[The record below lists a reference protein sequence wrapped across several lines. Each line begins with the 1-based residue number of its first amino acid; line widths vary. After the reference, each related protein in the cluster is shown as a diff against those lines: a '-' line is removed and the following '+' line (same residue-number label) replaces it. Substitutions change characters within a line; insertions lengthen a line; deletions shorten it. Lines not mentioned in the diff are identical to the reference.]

1 MIFNNFLLKPLN
13 NISRAKSAK
22 NNRFYKKS
30 LVLEKIKNDK
40 NFIDEKEK
48 FRKIN
53 KFSYIKSLQY
63 NNNNNIFDN
72 NNNNNNRKYR
82 IKLPKIDKK
91 NINNYNIN
99 NNNRNFNIN
108 VINEKPIEWIKISKT
123 KEIEKIKLIDKRKF
137 NLNNTINSIKTNSSF
152 SKSNNSNTIKSNNNN
167 NKSNSSKSHSNSSN
181 SNSNNNNYKNLLQSS
196 KNNNNNNF
204 INFNNNNN
212 NNNNI
217 NLNSLNFKNTNTNIN
232 LNENTLS
239 YTSKDKNSS
248 SSSTNNKSA
257 WFQSLSKQI
266 PFDPFLKKIY
276 NINNINFKIGEI
288 LFEGQTSII
297 YKVLNL
303 QSGKIFVIKRY
314 YDFKYYDL
322 YINEI
327 EIYKKIN
334 YKRIIKYFGNYCNKN
349 ENEFFIYLK
358 FAENG
363 NLKNLI
369 DLNGPLKENLIKKFL
384 IQILKILNYLHNKL
398 KIAHRDIKSSNFL
411 LGAKNELFLS
421 DFGCSEKINE
431 SNENLY
437 GLKGTLPFCAP
448 EILAGKKYS
457 TKCDIWS
464 LGCTI
469 IEMGGMSPW
478 QGKKLDNYY
487 QCITII
493 VKSNDVPEIPNYFC
507 EDLKDFVLKCFERDV
522 EKRFDVGMLMK
533 HKFVGFEEK

>member
-1 MIFNNFLLKPLN
+1 MIFNNNFLFQKPLN

-63 NNNNNIFDN
+63 NNNNNNLDI

-91 NINNYNIN
+91 NINNYNI
-99 NNNRNFNIN
+99 NNRNFNIN

-123 KEIEKIKLIDKRKF
+123 KEIEKIKLIDKHKF

-152 SKSNNSNTIKSNNNN
+152 SKSNNSNNMKSNNNN

-181 SNSNNNNYKNLLQSS
+181 SNGNNNYKNLLQSS

-212 NNNNI
+212 NNINLNNNFKFNSNNI
-217 NLNSLNFKNTNTNIN
+217 NNNNNNIN

-276 NINNINFKIGEI
+276 NINNMNFKIGEI

-411 LGAKNELFLS
+411 LGSKNELFLS

-493 VKSNDVPEIPNYFC
+493 VKSDDVPEIPGYFC

-522 EKRFDVGMLMK
+522 DKRFDVEMLMK
-533 HKFVGFEEK
+533 HKFVC

>member
-1 MIFNNFLLKPLN
+1 L
-13 NISRAKSAK
+13 
-22 NNRFYKKS
+22 
-30 LVLEKIKNDK
+30 
-40 NFIDEKEK
+40 
-48 FRKIN
+48 
-53 KFSYIKSLQY
+53 
-63 NNNNNIFDN
+63 
-72 NNNNNNRKYR
+72 
-82 IKLPKIDKK
+82 
-91 NINNYNIN
+91 
-99 NNNRNFNIN
+99 
-108 VINEKPIEWIKISKT
+108 
-123 KEIEKIKLIDKRKF
+123 
-137 NLNNTINSIKTNSSF
+137 
-152 SKSNNSNTIKSNNNN
+152 
-167 NKSNSSKSHSNSSN
+167 
-181 SNSNNNNYKNLLQSS
+181 
-196 KNNNNNNF
+196 
-204 INFNNNNN
+204 
-212 NNNNI
+212 
-217 NLNSLNFKNTNTNIN
+217 
-232 LNENTLS
+232 
-239 YTSKDKNSS
+239 
-248 SSSTNNKSA
+248 
-257 WFQSLSKQI
+257 
-266 PFDPFLKKIY
+266 DPFLKKIY

-288 LFEGQTSII
+288 LFEGQTSVI

-303 QSGKIFVIKRY
+303 QSGKFFVIKRY

-369 DLNGPLKENLIKKFL
+369 DLNGPLKENLIQKFL

-411 LGAKNELFLS
+411 LGPKNELFLS

-431 SNENLY
+431 TNENLY

-487 QCITII
+487 QCITVI
-493 VKSNDVPEIPNYFC
+493 VKSDDVPEIPNYFC
-507 EDLKDFVLKCFERDV
+507 DDLKDFVSKCFQRDV
-522 EKRFDVGMLMK
+522 EKRFDVGMLLK
-533 HKFVGFEEK
+533 HKFVGCEEIEK